1 MEFSLNI
8 PINSVSFGQV
18 SLAILRE
25 IYRRGLTP
33 SLLPIGNI
41 DISTEEDDPK
51 FIEWINKCIARYKNS
66 HTRDI
71 PVIKLWHLSGGNE
84 SISKKQ
90 ILISFYELDSP
101 TQFEKNAAQ
110 GNITVFTNKYTQ
122 EVFKSHG
129 IETHFIPLGFDSHSF
144 NRIDKQ
150 FFDDGRITFN
160 LCGKLERRKN
170 QVRVIKSWVKKFG
183 NNRKYSLQTSCY
195 NGFISKEMNA
205 KIIAEALENNRYFNF
220 NNIEWMPKNKTY
232 NEFLNSADVV
242 IGMSSGEGWSIPEF
256 TSIALGKHGVILNA
270 HAHTTWANE
279 NNSVLINPLKDKIDC
294 YDNLFFKKGMD
305 VNQGQYFNYN
315 EDEFIAGCEEVIKRV
330 EKNRLNEEG
339 LKLQQEFT
347 YEKTVNHLLE
357 LI

>member
-1 MEFSLNI
+1 MDFALNL

-33 SLLPIGNI
+33 SLLPIGNV
-41 DISTEEDDPK
+41 DISTEEDDPN
-51 FIEWINKCIARYKNS
+51 FTDWINKCISKYKIS

-122 EVFKSHG
+122 EVFKNHG
-129 IETHFIPLGFDSHSF
+129 IETHFIPLGFDSYSF
-144 NRIDKQ
+144 SRIEKQ

-183 NNRKYSLQTSCY
+183 NDKKYSLQTSCY
-195 NGFISKEMNA
+195 NKFISKELNI
-205 KIIAEALENNRYFNF
+205 KILNEALEGKRYFNF
-220 NNIEWMPKNKTY
+220 NNIEWISKNKTY

-256 TSIALGKHGVILNA
+256 TSVALGKHGVILNA
-270 HAHTTWANE
+270 HAHATWANE
-279 NNSVLINPLKDKIDC
+279 RNSVLVNPLKDKIDC
-294 YDNLFFKKGMD
+294 YDNLFFKKGMEI
-305 VNQGQYFNYN
+305 NQGQYFNYN
-315 EDEFIAGCEEVIKRV
+315 EDEFINACEEVIKRV
-330 EKNRLNEEG
+330 ENNRLNEEG

-347 YEKTVNHLLE
+347 YEKTVNQLLE

>member
-8 PINSVSFGQV
+8 PINPVSFGQV

-25 IYRRGLTP
+25 IYRRGLAP
-33 SLLPIGNI
+33 SLLPIGNV

-51 FIEWINKCIARYKNS
+51 FVEWINKCIARYKNS

-101 TQFEKNAAQ
+101 TQFEKNVVQ

-122 EVFKSHG
+122 EIFKNHG

-183 NNRKYSLQTSCY
+183 NNKKYSLQSSCY

-220 NNIEWMPKNKTY
+220 NNIEWIPKNKTY

-256 TSIALGKHGVILNA
+256 TSVALGKHGVILNA

-330 EKNRLNEEG
+330 EKNRVNEEG
-339 LKLQQEFT
+339 LKLQHEFT
-347 YEKTVNHLLE
+347 YEKTVNQILK

>member
-1 MEFSLNI
+1 M
-8 PINSVSFGQV
+8 
-18 SLAILRE
+18 
-25 IYRRGLTP
+25 
-33 SLLPIGNI
+33 
-41 DISTEEDDPK
+41 
-51 FIEWINKCIARYKNS
+51 
-66 HTRDI
+66 
-71 PVIKLWHLSGGNE
+71 SGGNE

-101 TQFEKNAAQ
+101 TQFEKNAVQ

-122 EVFKSHG
+122 EIFKNHG

-183 NNRKYSLQTSCY
+183 NNKKYSLQSSCY

-220 NNIEWMPKNKTY
+220 NNIEWIPKNKTY

-256 TSIALGKHGVILNA
+256 TSVALGKHGVILNA

-315 EDEFIAGCEEVIKRV
+315 EDEFIAGCEEVVKRV
-330 EKNRLNEEG
+330 EKNRVNEEG

-347 YEKTVNHLLE
+347 YEKTVNQILE

>member
-1 MEFSLNI
+1 MDFALNL

-33 SLLPIGNI
+33 SLLPIGNV
-41 DISTEEDDPK
+41 DISTEEDDPN
-51 FIEWINKCIARYKNS
+51 FTDWINKCISKYKIS

-90 ILISFYELDSP
+90 ILVSFYELDSP

-122 EVFKSHG
+122 EVFKNHG
-129 IETHFIPLGFDSHSF
+129 IETHFIPLGFDSYSF
-144 NRIDKQ
+144 SRIEKQ

-183 NNRKYSLQTSCY
+183 NDKKYSLQTSCY
-195 NGFISKEMNA
+195 NKFISKELNI
-205 KIIAEALENNRYFNF
+205 KILNEALEGKRYFNF
-220 NNIEWMPKNKTY
+220 NNIEWISKNKTY

-256 TSIALGKHGVILNA
+256 TSVALGKHGVILNA
-270 HAHTTWANE
+270 HAHATWANE
-279 NNSVLINPLKDKIDC
+279 RNSVLVNPLKNKIDC
-294 YDNLFFKKGMD
+294 YDNLFFKKGMEI
-305 VNQGQYFNYN
+305 NQGQYFNYN
-315 EDEFIAGCEEVIKRV
+315 EDEFINACEEVIKRV
-330 EKNRLNEEG
+330 ENNRLNEEG

-347 YEKTVNHLLE
+347 YEKTVNQLLE